1 MLDVQK
7 KIKKVLANHPY
18 IGLAI
23 LFGSRAVGRESL
35 SSDIDIAVAAKSS
48 LSKNQKMDLIDDL
61 AQSMGYPVDLIDL
74 TAVSGT
80 ILQQAL
86 CTGIILIKKQP
97 ALYAKL
103 ILKMWYNQADF
114 MPAFNMAQKKRV
126 EAFAYG

>member
-1 MLDVQK
+1 MSDVQK
-7 KIKKVLANHPY
+7 KIKEVLANHPY
-18 IGLAI
+18 IGLAV
-23 LFGSRAVGRESL
+23 LFGSHAIGRQSPF
-35 SSDIDIAVAAKSS
+35 SDIDIAVAAKSS

-61 AQSMGYPVDLIDL
+61 AQSIGSPVDLIDL

-86 CTGIILIKKQP
+86 CTGVVLINKQS

-114 MPAFNMAQKKRV
+114 MPAYNRAQKKRV